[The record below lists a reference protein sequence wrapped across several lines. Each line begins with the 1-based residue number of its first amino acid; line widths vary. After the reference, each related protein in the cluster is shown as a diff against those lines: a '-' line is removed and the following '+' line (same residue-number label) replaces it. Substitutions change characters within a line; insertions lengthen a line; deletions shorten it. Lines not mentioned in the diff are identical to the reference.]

1 MICVIYGTTGELI
14 KLAPVLKRLRQS
26 GIGYLSACTGQQVQ
40 QIPELL
46 SLLDLPQPD
55 LWLAR
60 GRNDHDLRANADVP
74 GWLLATMTRFRR
86 ERPRLKAQLQAGDGK
101 PMVLVQGDTMTTV
114 IGALMGRRLRA
125 QVAHIESGLRSF
137 DLFNPFPEELDRRLS
152 SRLADILYAP
162 GAWAAGNLRR
172 GTVINTGSNTIRDSL
187 ALASDDVPPG
197 FPIPAGSFGL
207 VSLHR
212 FELLNRRQLLAETL
226 EVLATHARTEPL
238 LFVEHA
244 VTMAAIERHRLSH
257 LLDGP
262 GWQRVPR
269 LPFLRF
275 VPLLRRSAFIV
286 TDSGGN
292 QEETFYLDIPC
303 LVHRKR
309 TERREGL
316 GENVVLSGHDLAVLK
331 DFLARPDR
339 FHRKSPL
346 PEGSPST
353 VIVDDLIAR
362 GYAVP
367 PRAEHAG
374 VIP

>member
-1 MICVIYGTTGELI
+1 MICVVYGTTGELI
-14 KLAPVLKRLRQS
+14 KLAPVLTRMGES
-26 GIGYLSACTGQQVQ
+26 GIGYVSACTGQQVE
-40 QIPELL
+40 QIPALL
-46 SLLDLPQPD
+46 SLLGLPQPD
-55 LWLAR
+55 IWLAR
-60 GRNDHDLRANADVP
+60 GRKDRDLRANADVP
-74 GWLLATMTRFRR
+74 GWLLTTMSTFRR
-86 ERPRLKAQLQAGDGK
+86 ERRRLKGQLQSGDGK

-114 IGALMGRRLRA
+114 IGALIGRMLGA
-125 QVAHIESGLRSF
+125 KVAHIESGLRSF
-137 DLFNPFPEELDRRLS
+137 DLFNPFPEELDRRVS
-152 SRLADILYAP
+152 SRIADLLYAP
-162 GAWAAGNLRR
+162 GEWAAGNLRR

-187 ALASDDVPPG
+187 ALASPQVEPGLTFPP
-197 FPIPAGSFGL
+197 GSFGL

-212 FELLNRRQLLAETL
+212 FELLNRRQLLADTL
-226 EVLATHARTEPL
+226 EVLATHAQSQPL

-244 VTMAAIERHRLSH
+244 VTMAAIERHRLSR
-257 LLDGP
+257 LLDRP
-262 GWQRVPR
+262 GMQRVAR

-275 VPLLRRSAFIV
+275 IPLLRRSAFIV

-316 GENVVLSGHDLAVLK
+316 DENVVLSGHDLGVLR

-339 FHRKSPL
+339 FRRKSPL
-346 PEGSPST
+346 PEGSPSQ

-367 PRAEHAG
+367 HAG